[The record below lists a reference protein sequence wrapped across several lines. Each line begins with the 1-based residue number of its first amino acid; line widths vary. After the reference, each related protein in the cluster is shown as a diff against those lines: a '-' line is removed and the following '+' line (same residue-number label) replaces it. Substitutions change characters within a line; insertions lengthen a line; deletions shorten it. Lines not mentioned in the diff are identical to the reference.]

1 MFNFEEK
8 VISAWPN
15 AKEFFSGIAYNYGPT
30 TIVDIL
36 IVAFLFYWIY
46 LFLQETKALRILYG
60 FLILFFAMFVA
71 KIFDLILLNYILGF
85 LTTALAIAIPIVF
98 QPELRNALE
107 KIGRPKFWRDIRL
120 TKDEFDNLLD
130 EISIACEQFS
140 AQKIGALI
148 VLQRTT
154 GLREY
159 IENGVSVEAKVSAGI
174 LNSIF
179 FPKSP
184 LHDGAVII
192 VGSKIVSASSILP
205 VAQIESNKDMGTR
218 HRAALG
224 IAQVTDAIAIVV
236 SEETGSISMAVGGE
250 IERKISIEKL
260 RNRLTRLMRN
270 NLKKETS
277 SSLFSKSKVGK

>member
-1 MFNFEEK
+1 MFNLSEK
-8 VISAWPN
+8 LISVWPG
-15 AKEFFSGIAYNYGPT
+15 AKDFFSGVAFNFGPT
-30 TIVDIL
+30 TIIDIL

-130 EISIACEQFS
+130 EISSACEQFS
-140 AQKIGALI
+140 AQRIGALI
-148 VLQRTT
+148 IIQRTT

-159 IENGVSVEAKVSAGI
+159 IENGISVEAKISAGI

-205 VAQIESNKDMGTR
+205 VAQIEPNKDMGTR

-224 IAQVTDAIAIVV
+224 ITQVTDAIAVVV
-236 SEETGSISMAVGGE
+236 SEETGSISIAVGGE
-250 IERKISIEKL
+250 IERKISIERL
-260 RNRLTRLMRN
+260 RGRLARLMRN

-277 SSLFSKSKVGK
+277 SSLFQFKNR